1 MDCVMTVDAVI
12 LTRNNLNFSCLYEGF
27 GTIRRCKVVRFYR
40 KNYVRKLIRQMTSE
54 YLGLYGQ
61 VNKRIWWMPRR

>member
-1 MDCVMTVDAVI
+1 MGCVMTVYAVI

-27 GTIRRCKVVRFYR
+27 GTIRRCKVVRLYG
-40 KNYVRKLIRQMTSE
+40 NYVRKLMRYVTSE